1 MPDVSALG
9 AAYLAG
15 LQTGIFKT
23 MDDLKKLNIE
33 RTVIDPGNNKR
44 INDFYKGWKNAIN
57 SGKTGT
63 EVLVKNF

>member
-23 MDDLKKLNIE
+23 IDGLKKLE
-33 RTVIDPGNNKR
+33 RTVIDPRNNKR